1 MAAKPTILIT
11 GVSGNLG
18 LRLLPQLEECQ
29 VIGIDIRPPETS
41 NALFRFETVDLAEER
56 SCDQLLDLMRAYRPS
71 AVLHLAF
78 VPRHPREGPPLEQVQ
93 WSSNVIGTSRVI
105 EAIAEHNRMV
115 GGVEKFVFTSSFA
128 VYGPQPELPV
138 REEAPLRAQGLP
150 SALQQQEADH
160 TVQTRSGELRKCKT
174 YVLRSHNHAG
184 PGAHNFMLDILR
196 GIPGNERSLGRRLQ
210 RRGDRL
216 PLIVSSRGDTLEHKY
231 QFVHVDDMA
240 RLIAAIVR
248 RKDAD
253 APLTLLNVAG
263 RGDPLTLRR
272 CAEIAGIAVKQMPTR
287 SLGLRTLRLLW
298 DLGASDIPPAALP
311 YLYGSCAL
319 DTSRLRIFLGENY
332 RSTIQHT
339 SEEALRESLKGPA
352 HRERA
357 GVPGASV
364 GA

>member
-18 LRLLPQLEECQ
+18 LRLLPQLNDCQ
-29 VIGIDIRPPETS
+29 VIGIDIRPPEAPI
-41 NALFRFETVDLAEER
+41 ALFRFETVDLSAER
-56 SCDQLLDLMRAYRPS
+56 SCDQLLDLMRAYRPG

-78 VPRHPREGPPLEQVQ
+78 VSHQQRESSPVEQVQ

-115 GGVEKFVFTSSFA
+115 GGVEKFVFTSSSA

-138 REEAPLRAQGLP
+138 REEAPLRAQGLQF
-150 SALQQQEADH
+150 ALQQQEADR
-160 TVQTRSGELRKCKT
+160 TVQGRSGDLRKCKT
-174 YVLRSHNHAG
+174 YVLRPQNYAG
-184 PGAHNFMLDILR
+184 PGARNLMLDMLR
-196 GIPGNERSLGRRLQ
+196 GIPGNERRLGRRLQ
-210 RRGDRL
+210 RRGVRL
-216 PLIVSSRGDTLEHKY
+216 PLMLSSRGNTLEHKH

-240 RLIAAIVR
+240 RLIAATVH
-248 RKDAD
+248 RKEAD
-253 APLTLLNVAG
+253 AALTVLNVAG

-287 SLGLRTLRLLW
+287 NLGLRTLRLLW

-339 SEEALRESLKGPA
+339 SEEALIESLKAPA
-352 HRERA
+352 RPEPA
-357 GVPGASV
+357 GVPGAPVS
-364 GA
+364 A

>member
-18 LRLLPQLEECQ
+18 SRLLPQLENCQ
-29 VIGIDIRPPETS
+29 VIGIDIRPPVTP

-56 SCDQLLDLMRAYRPS
+56 SCDQLLDLMRAYHPS

-78 VPRHPREGPPLEQVQ
+78 VPGQPREVPTAEPPQ
-93 WSSNVIGTSRVI
+93 WSSNVVGTSRVI

-115 GGVEKFVFTSSFA
+115 GIVEKFVFTSSSA
-128 VYGPQPELPV
+128 VYGPLPELPV
-138 REEAPLRAQGLP
+138 REEASLQAQGLP
-150 SALQQQEADH
+150 SALQQQEADQ
-160 TVQTRSGELRKCKT
+160 TVQARSGELRKCKT
-174 YVLRSHNHAG
+174 YVLRSQNYAG
-184 PGAHNFMLDILR
+184 PGARNLMLDMLR
-196 GIPGNERSLGRRLQ
+196 GIPGKERSLGRRLQ

-216 PLIVSSRGDTLEHKY
+216 PLIVSSRGNTLEHKF
-231 QFVHVDDMA
+231 QFVHVDDVA
-240 RLIAAIVR
+240 RLIAAIVH
-248 RKDAD
+248 RKEAD

-263 RGDPLTLRR
+263 RGDPLSLRR

-287 SLGLRTLRLLW
+287 GLGFRTLRLLW

-319 DTSRLRIFLGENY
+319 DTSRLRIFLGESY

-339 SEEALRESLKGPA
+339 SEEALLESLKTPA
-352 HRERA
+352 HREPA
-357 GVPGASV
+357 GVTGASV
-364 GA
+364 TA